1 MSDAVTVETTSQT
14 DDVSISFVESAS
26 PVSVSSP
33 ITVDS
38 VVVESAANDGAVTVN
53 VTSEIDA
60 VSVSCDEVVQ
70 PITVNVA
77 NDSDNVSVEVATGSA
92 LWVSSFD
99 TISRNLSS
107 YPYVIN
113 YSGST
118 ITSIVFNLGLTTI
131 TKTFNYTGVKLTS
144 IVLSGDTP
152 NGISST
158 KTLVYSDDKVSSVTY
173 S

>member
-70 PITVNVA
+70 PITVNVSS
-77 NDSDNVSVEVATGSA
+77 DSDNVSVEVATGA
-92 LWVSSFD
+92 ATWVSSFD
-99 TISRNLSS
+99 TVNRNLSS
-107 YPYVIN
+107 YPYQIN
-113 YSGST
+113 YSGDT
-118 ITSIVFNLGLTTI
+118 ISSIVFNLGLTTI
-131 TKTFNYTGVKLTS
+131 TKTFGYTSGILTS

-152 NGISST
+152 QGISLT
-158 KTLVYSDDKVSSVTY
+158 KTFGYTGDKITSVTY
-173 S
+173 T